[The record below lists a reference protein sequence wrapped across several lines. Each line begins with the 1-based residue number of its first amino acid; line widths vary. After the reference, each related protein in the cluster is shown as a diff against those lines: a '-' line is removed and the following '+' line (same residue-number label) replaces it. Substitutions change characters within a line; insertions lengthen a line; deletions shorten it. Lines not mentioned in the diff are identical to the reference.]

1 MILSTIR
8 SLISNRF
15 DVKLVLGIN
24 ILLDVLFCGDLIIS
38 YGSVYAYSFFRYVCV
53 RMEFIVCKIGVNK
66 NSFFDVKFC
75 IGYFSILHYCFGS

>member
-8 SLISNRF
+8 SLISSRF

-38 YGSVYAYSFFRYVCV
+38 YGSVYAYSFFHYVCV
-53 RMEFIVCKIGVNK
+53 RMEFIVFKIGVNK
-66 NSFFDVKFC
+66 NSFFDVNFC
-75 IGYFSILHYCFGS
+75 IGYFFHTTLLFW